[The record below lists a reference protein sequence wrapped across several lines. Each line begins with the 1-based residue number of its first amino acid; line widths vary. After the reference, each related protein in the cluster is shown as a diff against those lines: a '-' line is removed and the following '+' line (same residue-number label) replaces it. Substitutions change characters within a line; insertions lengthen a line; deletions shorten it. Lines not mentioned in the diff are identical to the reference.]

1 MPLPTQGLA
10 PAPGSAP
17 HLSGGPFQLGGR
29 GRALWPD
36 SRGTLN
42 PPPVHRTQGARAPCL
57 PEAKSPGVW
66 GLFGGLEKRKIRV
79 MEKGFFSD
87 TSSVTLKGPQQTTIP
102 ISP

>member
-1 MPLPTQGLA
+1 MPLPTQVLA
-10 PAPGSAP
+10 PAPRSAP
-17 HLSGGPFQLGGR
+17 HLSRGPFQLGGR

-42 PPPVHRTQGARAPCL
+42 PPPLRGTQGTRAPRL
-57 PEAKSPGVW
+57 PEAKAPGVR
-66 GLFGGLEKRKIRV
+66 GLFGGLEKRKTRA

-87 TSSVTLKGPQQTTIP
+87 TASVTLKGPQQTTIP